1 MRKMTVADVMTR
13 ELITVVPDAPYKDI
27 VDFIVGE
34 GISAVPVVAADGRP
48 VGVVSEAD
56 LLRKEEHLDDDPDA
70 GPSPFALPATRQRW
84 RKAAGLT
91 ARELM
96 TSPVRTVRSDAELPS
111 AARELARSGV
121 RRLFVVDEDRLVG
134 VLSRRDLLRGFLRGD
149 NEIRAD
155 IEREVLVRN
164 LWADLSTVQVTVRH
178 GVVTLTGRLEYQAEV
193 ELAGL
198 QAKAIPGVIA
208 VHNRLGYLWTGESR
222 RPDASHQHV
231 G

>member
-13 ELITVVPDAPYKDI
+13 DLITVAPGAPFKDI

-34 GISAVPVVAADGRP
+34 GISAVPVVDAKGRP
-48 VGVVSEAD
+48 IGVVSGAD
-56 LLRKEEHLDDDPDA
+56 LLRKEEHRDVDA
-70 GPSPFALPATRQRW
+70 GPPAFALPATRQRW
-84 RKAAGLT
+84 RKAVGLT

-121 RRLFVVDEDRLVG
+121 RRLFVVDGDRLVG

-149 NEIRAD
+149 NEIRD
-155 IEREVLVRN
+155 EIEREVFVRN
-164 LWADLSTVQVTVRH
+164 LWADLSRVRVTVEH

-193 ELAGL
+193 ELAGQ
-198 QAKAIPGVIA
+198 QARAIPGVIA
-208 VHNRLGYLWTGESR
+208 VRNRLDYLWTGESQR
-222 RPDASHQHV
+222 TASHA